1 MKLLIKYL
9 RPYVGRMSF
18 GFVIKIIGTI
28 MDLFLPWILSYII
41 DDVIPRKN
49 VQEIFLWGGLMV
61 VASVIAITFNIWAN
75 RMATAVACECTRTV
89 RHDLFRKISY
99 LDAAQVD
106 KFSISSLES
115 RVTGDTYHLNQIIQL
130 GQERI
135 CLF

>member
-49 VQEIFLWGGLMV
+49 VQEIFLWGGLMGKPHGYGGGMRMY
-61 VASVIAITFNIWAN
+61 AN
-75 RMATAVACECTRTV
+75 GTA
-89 RHDLFRKISY
+89 
-99 LDAAQVD
+99 
-106 KFSISSLES
+106 
-115 RVTGDTYHLNQIIQL
+115 
-130 GQERI
+130 
-135 CLF
+135 